1 VATLAPEAENLVE
14 PPASAEEKA
23 SRERARHWDDT
34 YTRVG
39 AGGASWHQETPT
51 MSLDLIDILPVSP
64 DDPVIDVGGGAS
76 LLADHL
82 LARFTDLTVLD
93 LSNIALDQAGRRLGN
108 AALVTRIHEDVLLWR
123 PQRRYAV
130 WHDRAVFHF
139 LVNPE
144 DRTRYLSTLR
154 AALRDNGCVILAT
167 FAPDGPD
174 SCSGLPVARYSAPD
188 LSRLLGTSFELLATL
203 SEQHFTP
210 RGSRQPF
217 TWIAGRMRTT

>member
-1 VATLAPEAENLVE
+1 LGPEAENLVE
-14 PPASAEEKA
+14 PPASAEAET

-34 YTRVG
+34 YTRAG

-51 MSLDLIDILPVSP
+51 VSLDLIDALPVGP
-64 DDPVIDVGGGAS
+64 DDPMIDVGGGAS

-82 LARFTDLTVLD
+82 LARGFTDLTVLD
-93 LSNIALDQAGRRLGN
+93 LSSVAHDQAGRRLGE
-108 AALVTRIHEDVLLWR
+108 AAPVTRIHEDVLLWR
-123 PQRRYAV
+123 PERQYAL

-139 LVNPE
+139 LVNPD

-154 AALRDNGCVILAT
+154 SALRDNGCVILAT

-174 SCSGLPVARYSAPD
+174 RCSGLPVARYSAPD
-188 LSRLLGTSFELLATL
+188 LSGLLGTSFELLATR
-203 SEQHFTP
+203 SEQHLTP

-217 TWIAGRMRTT
+217 TWIAGLMRTT